1 MTTSMADNKCGRCGE
16 PSDQYHLCESC
27 YRENIIKQAKE
38 EEREI

>member
-1 MTTSMADNKCGRCGE
+1 MTTSMADNPCSRCGLE
-16 PSDQYHLCESC
+16 AGNYALCESC